1 MWICGR
7 RFMSK
12 NVQFDYFKVYRC
24 FVRNG
29 QLIEEPY
36 NLNEVLEVLDEL
48 TIADTTRACMSE
60 QARVQF
66 LNFNRNTN
74 YGLNNFNSYNE
85 Y

>member
-1 MWICGR
+1 
-7 RFMSK
+7 MSK

-60 QARVQF
+60 
-66 LNFNRNTN
+66 
-74 YGLNNFNSYNE
+74 
-85 Y
+85 